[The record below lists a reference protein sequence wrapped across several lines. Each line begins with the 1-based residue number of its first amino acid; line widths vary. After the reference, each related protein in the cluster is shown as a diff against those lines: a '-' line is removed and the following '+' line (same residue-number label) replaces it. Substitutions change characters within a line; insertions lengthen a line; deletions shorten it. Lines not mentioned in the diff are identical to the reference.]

1 MAAAEKFK
9 APEAPGSGVSG
20 TDSAAAGLA
29 AAENLAASSAVDEE
43 EEGEIDDTGIEAK
56 DIELVIS
63 QTGVSRAKAVRALKA
78 HNNDIV
84 NAILEL
90 TT

>member
-1 MAAAEKFK
+1 LAAAEKFK
-9 APEAPGSGVSG
+9 APEGIGAGVGG
-20 TDSAAAGLA
+20 TESVGANLG
-29 AAENLAASSAVDEE
+29 AAENLAAASVTE
-43 EEGEIDDTGIEAK
+43 EEGEIDEAGIEAK

-63 QTGVSRAKAVRALKA
+63 QTGVSRGKAVRALKGN
-78 HNNDIV
+78 NNDIV